1 MRFRGPAAALLLA
14 TALVTAGCGSGASTP
29 PPTATNAG
37 GGAIVD
43 EAKANVT
50 KAMAVPSTELTLG
63 SFAPPGDKRIGVVSI
78 LMSAPGPAATD
89 TGVKEAGEVLGWD
102 VTVLDGK
109 LTPVGYADAD
119 RLLVQQKVDG
129 IVHNVVADSATPA
142 SLAAAV
148 DAGIPVICSQCANSL
163 DPPVAKPSTSSVE
176 VDFKGQ
182 GRMLADWIIADSNG
196 TAKVAVQN
204 NNGVSAI
211 RARYEGFIERMKQC
225 TGCTI
230 VDDQKVSPG
239 ADIIGNGRRT
249 ATALLQKFPKGEVG
263 YLVTA
268 SDSEAIGPGQIIN
281 STGRTDV
288 KLAAYDC
295 DDLNMD
301 WIRSGGPE
309 HACVASPLAW
319 TGWAAVDSM
328 ARTMAGQ
335 KPGDFSVPS
344 QLITKENVPPQ
355 GTKPFADVDFRS
367 AYRAMW
373 GR

>member
-1 MRFRGPAAALLLA
+1 MRIRGFAVLLLS
-14 TALVTAGCGSGASTP
+14 TALVTAACGSGASTP
-29 PPTATNAG
+29 TQTAGTG

-50 KAMAVPSTELTLG
+50 KAMAPPSTDFSLTPFTPPTGKRLG
-63 SFAPPGDKRIGVVSI
+63 DVSI
-78 LMSAPGPAATD
+78 LMAAPGPAAID
-89 TGVKEAGEVLGWD
+89 TGVKEAGETLGWE

-109 LTPVGYADAD
+109 QSPVGYADAD

-268 SDSEAIGPGQIIN
+268 SDSEAVGPGQIIN

-288 KLAAYDC
+288 KLASYDC
-295 DDLNMD
+295 DDLNTD
-301 WIRSGGPE
+301 WIRNGGPQF
-309 HACVASPLAW
+309 ACIASPLTW
-319 TGWAAVDSM
+319 GGWAAVDSM
-328 ARTMAGQ
+328 ARVMAGQ

-344 QLITKENVPPQ
+344 QLITKENAPPA

-367 AYRAMW
+367 KYRAVW
-373 GR
+373 GK